1 MAKDGTADP
10 LAITLGVEEEFF
22 LVDPETRDLLPDP
35 DPLIFEHC
43 NENRGDHK
51 VVAEF
56 LRSQIETTTRVCSSV
71 ADVRTALIETRRL
84 LIDAVRHHGAAVM
97 AASTHPFAAWHQQI
111 PTAEQ
116 RYERF
121 AMTYQQA
128 VRELLV
134 GGMHIHAGFGD
145 GDSRVRIMTAMRR
158 YLPLLHA
165 LSASSPFSSGRETGF
180 KSYRL
185 TLFGSLPRT
194 GLPGALHSW
203 AEFEHL
209 VEDYRRLEFIQD
221 SSELWW
227 DIRPSRAFP
236 TLELRICDICQ
247 TVDDAMCVVALYTCL
262 VRYLLRLDMEN
273 RLPPEPPTELIKE
286 NCWLAQRYGVVAFLG
301 DTEGSGRLDIENTP
315 KPWSKNCPATRVH
328 WGARTS
334 CATSSTS
341 SGTAPGPTGRSIIT
355 GCAASKGIPR
365 KKPCGPWWISWL
377 RKPEA
382 AWVRRPERDW
392 RHRYDLRAGHGGR
405 MVTISVGKPSVA

>member
-1 MAKDGTADP
+1 MAQDRTTDP

-22 LVDPETRDLLPDP
+22 LVDPETRDLLSDP
-35 DPLIFEHC
+35 DPRIFQEC
-43 NENRGDHK
+43 EKNRGDHQ

-56 LRSQIETTTRVCSSV
+56 LRSQIEATTKVCSTVSE
-71 ADVRTALIETRRL
+71 VRAALIETRRL
-84 LIDAVRHHGAAVM
+84 VIDAAAKHGASVM
-97 AASTHPFAAWHQQI
+97 AASTHPFAAWHQQV

-116 RYERF
+116 RYEQF

-145 GDSRVRIMTAMRR
+145 GDSRVRVMTAMRR

-185 TLFGSLPRT
+185 TLFGSMPRT
-194 GLPGALHSW
+194 GLPGPLHAW

-209 VEDYRRLEFIQD
+209 VEDYRRMEFIKD

-247 TVDDAMCVVALYTCL
+247 TVDDAVCVVALYTCL
-262 VRYLLRLDMEN
+262 VRYLLRLNMEN

-301 DTEGSGRLDIENTP
+301 DTEGSGRLDIDEYAEALVEKLSGDARALGCENEL
-315 KPWSKNCPATRVH
+315 RH
-328 WGARTS
+328 LLDLIRY
-334 CATSSTS
+334 
-341 SGTAPGPTGRSIIT
+341 GTGSDRQIDHY
-355 GCAASKGIPR
+355 R
-365 KKPCGPWWISWL
+365 L
-377 RKPEA
+377 RRLEGDSEEEA
-382 AWVRRPERDW
+382 
-392 RHRYDLRAGHGGR
+392 LRAVVDLVVEETGSGLNPKE
-405 MVTISVGKPSVA
+405 TEP

>member
-1 MAKDGTADP
+1 MEKATTADP

-22 LVDPETRDLLPDP
+22 LVDPETRDLLSDP
-35 DPLIFEHC
+35 DPRIFQEC
-43 NENRGDHK
+43 EKNRGDHK

-71 ADVRTALIETRRL
+71 ADVHAALIETRRMV
-84 LIDAVRHHGAAVM
+84 IDAAEKHRASVM
-97 AASTHPFAAWHQQI
+97 AASTHPFAAWHQQV

-116 RYERF
+116 RYEQF

-134 GGMHIHAGFGD
+134 GGMHIHAGVGD
-145 GDSRVRIMTAMRR
+145 GDSRVRVMTAMRR

-194 GLPGALHSW
+194 GLPGPLHSW
-203 AEFEHL
+203 AEFENL
-209 VEDYRRLEFIQD
+209 VEDYRRMEFIQD

-247 TVDDAMCVVALYTCL
+247 TVDDALCVVALYACL
-262 VRYLLRLDMEN
+262 VRYLLRLDMED

-301 DTEGSGRLDIENTP
+301 DTEGSGRLDIDEYAGTLVDELADDA
-315 KPWSKNCPATRVH
+315 KALNCEDELRH
-328 WGARTS
+328 LLDLIRY
-334 CATSSTS
+334 
-341 SGTAPGPTGRSIIT
+341 GTGSDRQIDHY
-355 GCAASKGIPR
+355 R
-365 KKPCGPWWISWL
+365 L
-377 RKPEA
+377 RRLEGDSEEEA
-382 AWVRRPERDW
+382 
-392 RHRYDLRAGHGGR
+392 LRAVVDLVVEETGSGLG
-405 MVTISVGKPSVA
+405 PPAVA

>member
-1 MAKDGTADP
+1 MAKVSTADP

-22 LVDPETRDLLPDP
+22 LVDPGTSDLLPNP
-35 DPLIFEHC
+35 DPRIFEHC

-71 ADVRTALIETRRL
+71 ADVHASLIETRRL
-84 LIDAVRHHGAAVM
+84 VINAAEKHGAAVM
-97 AASTHPFAAWHQQI
+97 AASTHPFAAWHQQV

-116 RYERF
+116 RYEQF

-145 GDSRVRIMTAMRR
+145 GDSRVRVMTAVRR

-194 GLPGALHSW
+194 GLPGPLHSW
-203 AEFEHL
+203 AEFENL

-247 TVDDAMCVVALYTCL
+247 TVDDALCVVALYACL
-262 VRYLLRLDMEN
+262 VRYLLRLDMEG
-273 RLPPEPPTELIKE
+273 RLPAEPPTELIKE

-301 DTEGSGRLDIENTP
+301 DTEGSGRKDIDEYAEALVEELSDDALALGCEDELRHILDLI
-315 KPWSKNCPATRVH
+315 RY
-328 WGARTS
+328 
-334 CATSSTS
+334 
-341 SGTAPGPTGRSIIT
+341 GTGSDRQIDHY
-355 GCAASKGIPR
+355 R
-365 KKPCGPWWISWL
+365 L
-377 RKPEA
+377 RRLEGDSEEEA
-382 AWVRRPERDW
+382 
-392 RHRYDLRAGHGGR
+392 LRAVVDLVVEETGSGLGVPGG
-405 MVTISVGKPSVA
+405 A

>member
-1 MAKDGTADP
+1 MAQDSTADP

-22 LVDPETRDLLPDP
+22 LVDPETRDLLSDP
-35 DPLIFEHC
+35 DPRIFDEC
-43 NENRGDHK
+43 EKNRGDHK

-71 ADVRTALIETRRL
+71 ADVHTSLIESRHL
-84 LIDAVRHHGAAVM
+84 VIDAAAKHDAVVM
-97 AASTHPFAAWHQQI
+97 AASTHPFAAWHQQV

-116 RYERF
+116 RYEQF

-203 AEFEHL
+203 AEFEKL

-227 DIRPSRAFP
+227 DIRPSRTFP

-247 TVDDAMCVVALYTCL
+247 TVDDATCVVALYVCL
-262 VRYLLRLDMEN
+262 VRYLLRLDMEGH
-273 RLPPEPPTELIKE
+273 LPPEPPTELIKE

-301 DTEGSGRLDIENTP
+301 DTEGSGRKDIDEYAEALVEELSGDALALGCEDELRHILDLI
-315 KPWSKNCPATRVH
+315 RY
-328 WGARTS
+328 
-334 CATSSTS
+334 
-341 SGTAPGPTGRSIIT
+341 GTGSDRQIDHY
-355 GCAASKGIPR
+355 R
-365 KKPCGPWWISWL
+365 L
-377 RKPEA
+377 RRLEGDTDEEA
-382 AWVRRPERDW
+382 
-392 RHRYDLRAGHGGR
+392 LRAVVDLVVEETGSGLG
-405 MVTISVGKPSVA
+405 VPAGA

>member
-1 MAKDGTADP
+1 MAIDSTADP

-22 LVDPETRDLLPDP
+22 LVDPETRDLMPDP
-35 DPLIFEHC
+35 DPRIFDEC
-43 NENRGDHK
+43 EKNRGDHK

-71 ADVRTALIETRRL
+71 ADVHTSLIETRRL
-84 LIDAVRHHGAAVM
+84 VIDAAARHGAAVM
-97 AASTHPFAAWHQQI
+97 AASTHPFAAWHQQV

-116 RYERF
+116 RYEQF

-145 GDSRVRIMTAMRR
+145 PDSRVRIMTAMRR
-158 YLPLLHA
+158 YMPLLHA
-165 LSASSPFSSGRETGF
+165 LSASSPFNSGRETGF

-194 GLPGALHSW
+194 GLPGPLHTW
-203 AEFEHL
+203 AEFENL
-209 VEDYRRLEFIQD
+209 VEDYRRMEFIQD

-247 TVDDAMCVVALYTCL
+247 TVDDAMCVVALYACL
-262 VRYLLRLDMEN
+262 VRYLLRLDMKGQ
-273 RLPPEPPTELIKE
+273 LPPEPPTELIKE

-301 DTEGSGRLDIENTP
+301 DTEGSGRKDIDEYAEALAENLSEDAQALGCENELRHILDLIRYGTGSDRQIDHYRLRRLEGD
-315 KPWSKNCPATRVH
+315 SEEEAL
-328 WGARTS
+328 RTVVDLVV
-334 CATSSTS
+334 AETG
-341 SGTAPGPTGRSIIT
+341 SGLDAPTG
-355 GCAASKGIPR
+355 A
-365 KKPCGPWWISWL
+365 
-377 RKPEA
+377 
-382 AWVRRPERDW
+382 
-392 RHRYDLRAGHGGR
+392 
-405 MVTISVGKPSVA
+405 

>member
-1 MAKDGTADP
+1 MAQDRTADP

-35 DPLIFEHC
+35 DHRIFDYC
-43 NENRGDHK
+43 NEHRGEHQ

-56 LRSQIETTTRVCSSV
+56 LRSQIETTTRVCSSL
-71 ADVRTALIETRRL
+71 ADVHTALIETRRL
-84 LIDAVRHHGAAVM
+84 VIDAAAKHGASVM
-97 AASTHPFAAWHQQI
+97 AASTHPFAAWHQQV

-116 RYERF
+116 RYEQF

-134 GGMHIHAGFGD
+134 GGMHIHAGVGD
-145 GDSRVRIMTAMRR
+145 GDSRVRVMTAMRR

-194 GLPGALHSW
+194 GLPGPLHSW
-203 AEFEHL
+203 AEFENL
-209 VEDYRRLEFIQD
+209 VEDYRRMEFIQD

-247 TVDDAMCVVALYTCL
+247 TVDDALCVVALYACL
-262 VRYLLRLDMEN
+262 VRYLLRLDMED

-301 DTEGSGRLDIENTP
+301 DTEGSGRLDIDEYAGTLVDELADDA
-315 KPWSKNCPATRVH
+315 KALNCEDELRH
-328 WGARTS
+328 LLDLIRY
-334 CATSSTS
+334 
-341 SGTAPGPTGRSIIT
+341 GTGSDRQIDHY
-355 GCAASKGIPR
+355 R
-365 KKPCGPWWISWL
+365 L
-377 RKPEA
+377 RRLEGDSEEEA
-382 AWVRRPERDW
+382 
-392 RHRYDLRAGHGGR
+392 LRAVVDLVVEETGSGLNR
-405 MVTISVGKPSVA
+405 KETES

>member
-1 MAKDGTADP
+1 MAIDSTADP

-22 LVDPETRDLLPDP
+22 LVDPETRDLMPDP
-35 DPLIFEHC
+35 DPRIFDEC
-43 NENRGDHK
+43 EKDRGDHK

-71 ADVRTALIETRRL
+71 ADVHTSLVETRRL
-84 LIDAVRHHGAAVM
+84 VIDAAAKHGAAVM
-97 AASTHPFAAWHQQI
+97 AASTHPFAAWHQQV

-116 RYERF
+116 RYEQF

-145 GDSRVRIMTAMRR
+145 PDSRVRIMTAMRR
-158 YLPLLHA
+158 YMPLLHA
-165 LSASSPFSSGRETGF
+165 LSASSPFNSGRETGF

-194 GLPGALHSW
+194 GLPGPLHSW
-203 AEFEHL
+203 AEFENL
-209 VEDYRRLEFIQD
+209 VEEYQRLEFIQD

-247 TVDDAMCVVALYTCL
+247 TVDDAVCVAALYACL
-262 VRYLLRLDMEN
+262 VRYLLRLDMKGQ
-273 RLPPEPPTELIKE
+273 LPPEPPTELIKE

-301 DTEGSGRLDIENTP
+301 DTEGSGRKDIDEYAEALAEELSDDAQALGCENELRHILDLI
-315 KPWSKNCPATRVH
+315 RY
-328 WGARTS
+328 
-334 CATSSTS
+334 
-341 SGTAPGPTGRSIIT
+341 GTGSDRQIDHY
-355 GCAASKGIPR
+355 R
-365 KKPCGPWWISWL
+365 L
-377 RKPEA
+377 RRLEGDSEEEA
-382 AWVRRPERDW
+382 
-392 RHRYDLRAGHGGR
+392 LRAVVDLVVEETGSGLGAPA
-405 MVTISVGKPSVA
+405 GA

>member
-1 MAKDGTADP
+1 MAQDSTADP

-22 LVDPETRDLLPDP
+22 LVDPETRDLLSDP
-35 DPLIFEHC
+35 DPRIFDEC
-43 NENRGDHK
+43 DKFRGEHK

-71 ADVRTALIETRRL
+71 ADVHASLIETRRL
-84 LIDAVRHHGAAVM
+84 VIDAAAKHGAVVM
-97 AASTHPFAAWHQQI
+97 AASTHPFAAWHQQV

-116 RYERF
+116 RYEQF

-145 GDSRVRIMTAMRR
+145 PDSRVRIMTAMRR
-158 YLPLLHA
+158 YMPLLHA
-165 LSASSPFSSGRETGF
+165 LSASSPFNSGRETGF

-203 AEFEHL
+203 AEFENL

-227 DIRPSRAFP
+227 DIRPSRTFP

-247 TVDDAMCVVALYTCL
+247 TVDDAMCVVALYACL
-262 VRYLLRLDMEN
+262 VRYLLRLDKEG

-301 DTEGSGRLDIENTP
+301 DTEGSGRKDIDEYAEALVENLSDDAQALGCENELRHILDLI
-315 KPWSKNCPATRVH
+315 RY
-328 WGARTS
+328 
-334 CATSSTS
+334 
-341 SGTAPGPTGRSIIT
+341 GTGSDRQIDHY
-355 GCAASKGIPR
+355 R
-365 KKPCGPWWISWL
+365 L
-377 RKPEA
+377 RRLEEDSEEEA
-382 AWVRRPERDW
+382 
-392 RHRYDLRAGHGGR
+392 LRA
-405 MVTISVGKPSVA
+405 VVDLVVAETGSGLGVPDGA

>member
-1 MAKDGTADP
+1 MTEGKNADP
-10 LAITLGVEEEFF
+10 LSITLGVEEEFF

-35 DPLIFEHC
+35 DTRIFEAC
-43 NENRGDHK
+43 DKNRGDHK

-56 LRSQIETTTRVCSSV
+56 LRSQIETTSRVCSSV
-71 ADVRTALIETRRL
+71 ADVHASLIETRRL
-84 LIDAVRHHGAAVM
+84 VIDAAARHGAAVM
-97 AASTHPFAAWHQQI
+97 AASTHPFAAWHQQV

-116 RYERF
+116 RYEQF

-145 GDSRVRIMTAMRR
+145 GDNRVRIMTAMRR

-194 GLPGALHSW
+194 GLPGPLHSW

-209 VEDYRRLEFIQD
+209 VEDYRRMAFIQD

-247 TVDDAMCVVALYTCL
+247 TVDDAMSVVALYACL
-262 VRYLLRLDMEN
+262 VRYLHRLDLED

-301 DTEGSGRLDIENTP
+301 DTEGSGRLDIDEYAETLVEKLSEDARALECVDELRHILDLIRYGTGSDRQIDHYRLRRLEGDTEEEALRDVVDLVVEETGSGLDTP
-315 KPWSKNCPATRVH
+315 
-328 WGARTS
+328 
-334 CATSSTS
+334 
-341 SGTAPGPTGRSIIT
+341 TA
-355 GCAASKGIPR
+355 A
-365 KKPCGPWWISWL
+365 
-377 RKPEA
+377 
-382 AWVRRPERDW
+382 
-392 RHRYDLRAGHGGR
+392 
-405 MVTISVGKPSVA
+405 

>member
-1 MAKDGTADP
+1 MAIDSTADP

-22 LVDPETRDLLPDP
+22 LVDPETRDLLADP
-35 DPLIFEHC
+35 NPRIFDEC
-43 NENRGDHK
+43 EKNRGEHK

-71 ADVRTALIETRRL
+71 ADVHASLIETRRL
-84 LIDAVRHHGAAVM
+84 VIDSAAKHGAVVM
-97 AASTHPFAAWHQQI
+97 AASTHPFAAWHQQV
-111 PTAEQ
+111 PTADQ
-116 RYERF
+116 RYEQF

-145 GDSRVRIMTAMRR
+145 PDSRVRIMTAMRR
-158 YLPLLHA
+158 YMPLLHA

-194 GLPGALHSW
+194 GLPGPLHSW
-203 AEFEHL
+203 PEFDKL
-209 VEDYRRLEFIQD
+209 VEEYQRLEFIQD

-247 TVDDAMCVVALYTCL
+247 TVDDAMCVVALYACL
-262 VRYLLRLDMEN
+262 VRYLLRLDMEG

-301 DTEGSGRLDIENTP
+301 DTEGSGRKDIDEYAEALVENLSGDAQALGCENELRHILDLIRYGTGSDRQIDHYRLRRLEGDSEEEAMRAVVDLVVAETGSGLGVP
-315 KPWSKNCPATRVH
+315 D
-328 WGARTS
+328 GA
-334 CATSSTS
+334 
-341 SGTAPGPTGRSIIT
+341 
-355 GCAASKGIPR
+355 
-365 KKPCGPWWISWL
+365 
-377 RKPEA
+377 
-382 AWVRRPERDW
+382 
-392 RHRYDLRAGHGGR
+392 
-405 MVTISVGKPSVA
+405 

>member
-1 MAKDGTADP
+1 MEKATTADP

-22 LVDPETRDLLPDP
+22 LVDPETRDLLSDP
-35 DPLIFEHC
+35 DPRIFEYC

-56 LRSQIETTTRVCSSV
+56 LRSQIETTTKVCSSV
-71 ADVRTALIETRRL
+71 SEVRSALIDTRRL
-84 LIDAVRHHGAAVM
+84 VIDAAAKHGASVM
-97 AASTHPFAAWHQQI
+97 AASTHPFAAWHQQV

-116 RYERF
+116 RYEQF

-145 GDSRVRIMTAMRR
+145 GDNRVRVMTAMRR

-203 AEFEHL
+203 AAFEKL
-209 VEDYRRLEFIQD
+209 VEDYQRMEFIQD

-247 TVDDAMCVVALYTCL
+247 TVGDAMGVVALYACL
-262 VRYLLRLDMEN
+262 VRYLLRLDMER

-301 DTEGSGRLDIENTP
+301 DTEGSGRLDIDEYAEALVETL
-315 KPWSKNCPATRVH
+315 SED
-328 WGARTS
+328 ARALE
-334 CATSSTS
+334 CEDQLRHILDLIRY
-341 SGTAPGPTGRSIIT
+341 GTGSDRQIDHY
-355 GCAASKGIPR
+355 R
-365 KKPCGPWWISWL
+365 L
-377 RKPEA
+377 RRLEGDTEEEA
-382 AWVRRPERDW
+382 
-392 RHRYDLRAGHGGR
+392 LRAVVDLVVEETGSGLDA
-405 MVTISVGKPSVA
+405 PAVA